1 MTAATLIRELADT
14 GVRLSATG
22 DRLHV
27 EAKLGTVTLELR
39 DRLKTHKAELLP
51 LIRTRD
57 RLLTVA
63 RTLGLPDHVVLD
75 LSASELAET
84 AKQHADFATEKGE
97 ELGQKLLVFYLRSL
111 AGIEPAL
118 PGSLAERD
126 ASARRARWQV

>member
-1 MTAATLIRELADT
+1 MTAESILAELAITD
-14 GVRLSATG
+14 VRLSATG

-27 EAKLGTVTLELR
+27 EAKPGTVTLELR

-75 LSASELAET
+75 LPASELTET
-84 AKQHADFATEKGE
+84 AKQYADFATEKGE
-97 ELGQKLLVFYLRSL
+97 ELGQKLLVFYLRTL

-126 ASARRARWQV
+126 APTRRARWQA

>member
-1 MTAATLIRELADT
+1 MTAVTLIRELADT

-27 EAKLGTVTLELR
+27 EAKPGTVTPELR

-57 RLLTVA
+57 HLLSIA
-63 RTLGLPDHVVLD
+63 RTLGLPDVLVLD
-75 LSASELAET
+75 LPAGELQAT
-84 AKQHADFATEKGE
+84 AAQYADFTAENGE
-97 ELGQKLLVFYLRSL
+97 ELGHKLLVFYLRSL
-111 AGIEPAL
+111 TGIEPAL

-126 ASARRARWQV
+126 ASARRARWQA